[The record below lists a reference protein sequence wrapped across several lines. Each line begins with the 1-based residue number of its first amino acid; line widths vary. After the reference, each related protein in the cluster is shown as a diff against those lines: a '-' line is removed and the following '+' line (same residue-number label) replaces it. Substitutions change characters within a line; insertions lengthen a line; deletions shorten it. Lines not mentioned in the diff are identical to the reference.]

1 MDELVSASAQLRFAV
16 LVPAFNEAHTIRAV
30 VIQALLHVDTV
41 IVVAA
46 CATDICPALKAST
59 KSSPARNQIRFS
71 VAVFVIRYYSQ
82 GVVGTPIFYH
92 VRPVGSA
99 ARQAVQAMHI
109 RRTAL
114 LRIIKCHS
122 RYS

>member
-1 MDELVSASAQLRFAV
+1 MTNSPVVRVMTPATLKSIVSPAVASIISCRSD
-16 LVPAFNEAHTIRAV
+16 PAP
-30 VIQALLHVDTV
+30 LSYKLDTL

-46 CATDICPALKAST
+46 CATGICPALKAST

-99 ARQAVQAMHI
+99 ARQAV
-109 RRTAL
+109 
-114 LRIIKCHS
+114 
-122 RYS
+122 